1 MWVEDVSA
9 GLRAV
14 RAARPQILGE
24 RRRVDGA
31 DGLECL
37 LIADTLTLELPLR
50 SLYDGITDAE
60 AAARVE
66 FIELVVDALT
76 GVATALIHGPRFGF
90 ESQKPH

>member
-1 MWVEDVSA
+1 
-9 GLRAV
+9 
-14 RAARPQILGE
+14 
-24 RRRVDGA
+24 
-31 DGLECL
+31 
-37 LIADTLTLELPLR
+37 
-50 SLYDGITDAE
+50 LYDGITDAE